1 MNGEGRSRPRD
12 HTEPNAQPIG
22 AISNNT
28 NPPGV
33 AVRLLPALS
42 QTTPR
47 KPITMP
53 SHSPRLACC
62 PRNAPNNA
70 IHNGTDATDVAA
82 RPDDT
87 LRSAKTTMPLPS
99 SNKAA
104 PIKATFFHCARV
116 GAATPRQRSTAY
128 STVPATMK
136 RVPDTMV
143 SGNAPPSSANRI
155 AR

>member
-1 MNGEGRSRPRD
+1 M
-12 HTEPNAQPIG
+12 
-22 AISNNT
+22 
-28 NPPGV
+28 

-47 KPITMP
+47 KPITIP

-62 PRNAPNNA
+62 PRKAPNKA
-70 IHNGTDATDVAA
+70 IHSGTDATEVAA

-87 LRSAKTTMPLPS
+87 LRSASTTMPLPS
-99 SNKAA
+99 SNRAA
-104 PIKATFFHCARV
+104 PIIATFFHCARV

-136 RVPDTMV
+136 RAPDTMV
-143 SGNAPPSSANRI
+143 SGSAPPSNAKRI